1 MSKGK
6 TSNIL
11 ELFLI
16 FLKIGFFTFGGGYA
30 MLSII
35 HTEVVDKK
43 KWISDNEM
51 LDMVAIA
58 ESTPGVIAV
67 NMATFVGYKIGG
79 FLGSAL
85 ATLGVILMPF
95 IIILLITLFFVP
107 YMTNE
112 WIEYAF
118 AGIRCGVIV
127 LIINAA
133 IKLNKV
139 NKRCFFNIFLTCV
152 SFLVATFISQIS
164 VIYILIFGLICG
176 IVYNT
181 FINKAFLEEGEK
193 K

>member
-1 MSKGK
+1 MSKDRVK
-6 TSNIL
+6 KIS

-43 KWISDNEM
+43 KWITDSEM
-51 LDMVAIA
+51 LDMISIA

-67 NMATFVGYKIGG
+67 NMATFVGYKVGG
-79 FLGSAL
+79 VLGSAL

-107 YMTNE
+107 YMTNR
-112 WIEYAF
+112 WVEYAF

-139 NKRCFFNIFLTCV
+139 NKRCFFNIALTCV
-152 SFLVATFISQIS
+152 AFLTAAFVSQIS

-176 IVYNT
+176 IIYNT
-181 FINKAFLEEGEK
+181 YINKAFLEEGEK